1 MPKQSPTNP
10 RFRCNGCKE
19 FHTAPQ
25 DRSHYQCAVHGY
37 LCSEYTFEEGYREGC
52 CGVIVKVWEP
62 NIIQWKKRIDYCEKK
77 LIKYNWHKDIGRWIE
92 KGKEKKEKAKAKK
105 TAPKKTVSVA
115 DEIKKFKELL
125 DAGAITQKEYDT
137 KKKELLGL

>member
-19 FHTAPQ
+19 YHTAPQ

-37 LCSEYTFEEGYREGC
+37 LCSKYQSSGDK
-52 CGVIVKVWEP
+52 CGVVVKVWEP
-62 NIIQWKKRIDYCEKK
+62 SFIRWEKKFDYCEKK
-77 LIKYNWHKDIGRWIE
+77 LIKYIWHKDIGRWIE

-105 TAPKKTVSVA
+105 TAPKKTGLVA

-125 DAGAITQKEYDT
+125 DAGAITQEEYDA